1 MFARRLDMTFGARAM
16 ALPGN
21 WGKPDMAMAEVD
33 DATNYIKEQS
43 LPTRAP
49 YAIYSVSGRE

>member
-1 MFARRLDMTFGARAM
+1 MTFGARAM
-16 ALPGN
+16 ALPGD

-43 LPTRAP
+43 LPTRAH
-49 YAIYSVSGRE
+49 YAIYSVLGRE